1 MAYGKKDKTY
11 SGCEVQHSPYVESLK
26 TSNPTVKK
34 SYENQRKIVTAKTP
48 KVK

>member
-1 MAYGKKDKTY
+1 MAYGKKEKT
-11 SGCEVQHSPYVESLK
+11 GACEVSHSPYVESLK

-34 SYENQRKIVTAKTP
+34 SYENQRKVVTAKVA